1 MREDDEKEEENDDN
15 EDVDEI
21 FDEEFGEDF
30 DFEGDMD
37 YGEGLTG
44 EELLI
49 KKYSLTGPDAV
60 KQLSMLRE

>member
-1 MREDDEKEEENDDN
+1 M
-15 EDVDEI
+15 
-21 FDEEFGEDF
+21 DF
-30 DFEGDMD
+30 
-37 YGEGLTG
+37 GEGLTG